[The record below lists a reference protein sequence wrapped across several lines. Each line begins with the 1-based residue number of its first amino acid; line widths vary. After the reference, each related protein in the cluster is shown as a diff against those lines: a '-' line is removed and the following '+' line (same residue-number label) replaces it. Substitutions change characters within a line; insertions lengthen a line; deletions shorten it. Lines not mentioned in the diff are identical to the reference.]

1 MKIINMMLLLA
12 GVALLAGCASLAE
25 PQNRPDEQWNSAYIQ
40 AVEQAAR
47 NEPRGMDVMEA
58 VKVHGVDGVVVER
71 EHRSHPAQQGVLYER
86 QDVLLNCHHC
96 LRYYCQ

>member
-47 NEPRGMDVMEA
+47 NEPRGLDVIWVRPPV
-58 VKVHGVDGVVVER
+58 VKQESED
-71 EHRSHPAQQGVLYER
+71 S
-86 QDVLLNCHHC
+86 DN
-96 LRYYCQ
+96 